1 MTLIY
6 DDFDDV
12 YIWVETDNH
21 DIPLSPEFDDEASAR
36 QWYGRVA
43 AIMFNEF
50 AVTSNQAMTNYKLKN
65 AFIVVIAMI
74 YILLAVG
81 LIVVK

>member
-12 YIWVETDNH
+12 YIWVETH
-21 DIPLSPEFDDEASAR
+21 DENIPLSPEFDDEESAR

-43 AIMFNEF
+43 SIMFEEF
-50 AVTSNQAMTNYKLKN
+50 
-65 AFIVVIAMI
+65 
-74 YILLAVG
+74 G
-81 LIVVK
+81 VKK

>member
-43 AIMFNEF
+43 AIMF
-50 AVTSNQAMTNYKLKN
+50 SNQAMTNYKLKN